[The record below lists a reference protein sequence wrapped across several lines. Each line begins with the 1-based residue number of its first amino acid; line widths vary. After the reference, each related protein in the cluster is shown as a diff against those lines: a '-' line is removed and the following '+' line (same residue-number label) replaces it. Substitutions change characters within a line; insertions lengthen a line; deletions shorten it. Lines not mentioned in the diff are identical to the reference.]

1 MQKAIQKF
9 RPVLSAQQILHIIS
23 LAKRDG
29 SAESLD
35 VLSQLVIFEFKIQNA
50 TIRPAYTEKPRES
63 LSSSLGFE
71 NSSKRNEETGINPE
85 ALYNLWLS
93 SPESLTVLQLEGVR
107 QWRYDHDKMTMD
119 EEKKFEEEVL
129 GLKI

>member
-9 RPVLSAQQILHIIS
+9 RPVLSAKQILHIIS
-23 LAKRDG
+23 LAKKDG

-35 VLSQLVIFEFKIQNA
+35 VLGQLVIFEFKIQNA
-50 TIRPAYTEKPRES
+50 TIRPAYTEHKKPTLSESMGFDDPVKSSGESEVNPES
-63 LSSSLGFE
+63 LY
-71 NSSKRNEETGINPE
+71 NS
-85 ALYNLWLS
+85 WLVK
-93 SPESLTVLQLEGVR
+93 PESLTIHQLESVR